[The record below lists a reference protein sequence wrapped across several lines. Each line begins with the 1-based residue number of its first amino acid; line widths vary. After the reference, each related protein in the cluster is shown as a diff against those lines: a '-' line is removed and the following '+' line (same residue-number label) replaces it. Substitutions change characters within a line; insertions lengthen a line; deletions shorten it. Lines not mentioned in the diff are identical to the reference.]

1 MFYKSRKSPG
11 HCNGIG
17 GGKIKDNNWGHD
29 CWTLRKQFS
38 SVDIPLENGHGDM
51 NYLVGAWCQIDKNL
65 TTWTTAGSGQR
76 EPPRLVLEVEGDSNF
91 AGSHAW
97 EAEVPPLQS
106 SKKEG
111 FQLSWHCRLQ
121 SWSPPHFKHKSGGF
135 TLAWPSCI
143 YIFLCRV
150 DIWMLTKQLEYSRYF

>member
-51 NYLVGAWCQIDKNL
+51 NYLDGAWCQIDKNL
-65 TTWTTAGSGQR
+65 TTWTTAGSVKC
-76 EPPRLVLEVEGDSNF
+76 PRYAGKTLPQAKSRRFEFLETNYGKILHEMS
-91 AGSHAW
+91 
-97 EAEVPPLQS
+97 E
-106 SKKEG
+106 
-111 FQLSWHCRLQ
+111 
-121 SWSPPHFKHKSGGF
+121 GF
-135 TLAWPSCI
+135 TLYALEFSALLIEQSTILCVSRQQ
-143 YIFLCRV
+143 IFIIRSVFSATSQQPQSTC
-150 DIWMLTKQLEYSRYF
+150 